1 MLLLQSCGT
10 RALVAAWTAHV
21 ASVTPRGMTV
31 VGLERKIVQGLSAFA
46 QAGSQQ
52 GVVDFD
58 VGVRLPPIRKRERLD
73 VWGAHART
81 SKDWS

>member
-1 MLLLQSCGT
+1 
-10 RALVAAWTAHV
+10 VAAGTAHG
-21 ASVTPRGMTV
+21 AIVTPQGMTV

-52 GVVDFD
+52 GVVDFA

-73 VWGAHART
+73 VWGARVRT